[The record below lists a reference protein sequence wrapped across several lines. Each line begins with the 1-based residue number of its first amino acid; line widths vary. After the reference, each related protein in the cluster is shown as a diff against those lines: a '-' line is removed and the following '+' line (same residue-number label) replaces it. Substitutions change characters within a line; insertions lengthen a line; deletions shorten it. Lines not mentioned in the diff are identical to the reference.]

1 MHRMGGGLF
10 SFLLDPVD
18 NHLDISRALS
28 HTVLTDGMQVQLP
41 PCPHWQK
48 LGTSSHHCVAS
59 E

>member
-1 MHRMGGGLF
+1 MF
-10 SFLLDPVD
+10 SFLLDPID